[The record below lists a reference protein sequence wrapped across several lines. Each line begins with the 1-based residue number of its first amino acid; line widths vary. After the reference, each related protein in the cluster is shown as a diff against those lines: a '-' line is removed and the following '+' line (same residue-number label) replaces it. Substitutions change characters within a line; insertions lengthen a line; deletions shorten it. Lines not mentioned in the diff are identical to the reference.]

1 MRSELPQPPFKS
13 PVKGAGLTKPGVAIL
28 QFLLISLVALVEI
41 FFRANVGFLTGIA
54 IWIAYYF
61 ALIYGRSGTTYVAVV
76 NPPISFAIATLL
88 LLPSV
93 GGISLSISRI
103 GVDVVSGLASV
114 APFLITGSLFG
125 WWFYFKERRQLLAR
139 SA

>member
-1 MRSELPQPPFKS
+1 MRDELPQPPFKS
-13 PVKGAGLTKPGVAIL
+13 PVKGAGLTKPGVVIL
-28 QFLLISLVALVEI
+28 QFLFISLVALIEI
-41 FFRANVGFLTGIA
+41 FFRSNVGFLTGIA

-61 ALIYGRSGTTYVAVV
+61 AIIYGRAGTTYAAVV
-76 NPPISFAIATLL
+76 NPPIAFAFATLL

-103 GVDVVSGLASV
+103 GVDLVSGLASV

-125 WWFYFKERRQLLAR
+125 WWFYFKERRKLLSR

>member
-1 MRSELPQPPFKS
+1 MRDELPQPPFKS
-13 PVKGAGLTKPGVAIL
+13 PVKGAGLTKPGVVIL
-28 QFLLISLVALVEI
+28 QFLFISLVALIEI
-41 FFRANVGFLTGIA
+41 FFRSNVGFLTGIA

-61 ALIYGRSGTTYVAVV
+61 AIIYGRAGTTYAAVV
-76 NPPISFAIATLL
+76 NPPIAFAIATLL

-103 GVDVVSGLASV
+103 GVDLVSGLASV

-125 WWFYFKERRQLLAR
+125 WCFYFKERRKLLSR

>member
-1 MRSELPQPPFKS
+1 MRDELPQPPFKS
-13 PVKGAGLTKPGVAIL
+13 PVKGAGLTKPGVVIL
-28 QFLLISLVALVEI
+28 QFLFISLVALIEI
-41 FFRANVGFLTGIA
+41 FFRSNVGFLTGIA

-61 ALIYGRSGTTYVAVV
+61 AIIYGRAGTTYAAVV
-76 NPPISFAIATLL
+76 NPPIAFAIATLL

-103 GVDVVSGLASV
+103 GVDLVSGLASV
-114 APFLITGSLFG
+114 APFLISGSLFG
-125 WWFYFKERRQLLAR
+125 WWFYFKERRKLLSR

>member
-28 QFLLISLVALVEI
+28 QFLFISLVALVEI

-76 NPPISFAIATLL
+76 NPPISFVIATLL

-93 GGISLSISRI
+93 GGISLNISRI

-114 APFLITGSLFG
+114 APFLISGSLFG

-139 SA
+139 GA

>member
-28 QFLLISLVALVEI
+28 QFLFISLVALVEI

-61 ALIYGRSGTTYVAVV
+61 ALIYGRLGTTYVAVV

-114 APFLITGSLFG
+114 APFLISGSLFG

-139 SA
+139 GA

>member
-1 MRSELPQPPFKS
+1 MRDELPQPPFKS
-13 PVKGAGLTKPGVAIL
+13 PVKGAGLTKPGVVIL
-28 QFLLISLVALVEI
+28 QFLFISLVALIEI
-41 FFRANVGFLTGIA
+41 FFRSNVGFLTGIA

-61 ALIYGRSGTTYVAVV
+61 AIIYGRAGTTYAAVV
-76 NPPISFAIATLL
+76 NPPIAFAIATLL

-103 GVDVVSGLASV
+103 GVDLVSGLASV

-125 WWFYFKERRQLLAR
+125 WWFYFKERRKLLSR